1 MSPRR
6 KEISMPL
13 PTTIHNTFVLER
25 SYPVTPERVF
35 AAFADPSKK
44 RRWFLGG
51 DRARVQHYGLDF
63 RVGGVE
69 SAAILLPEGTPV
81 AGLLCSSETVYQNIV
96 PNQRIVFTSTMSI
109 QGNCISVALATV
121 ELLATDAGT
130 DLIFT
135 HQAAFFEGADGPA
148 MREDGWRKLL
158 DNLSVE
164 LPA

>member
-1 MSPRR
+1 
-6 KEISMPL
+6 MPQ
-13 PTTIHNTFVLER
+13 PTAIHNTFVLER
-25 SYPVTPERVF
+25 SYPVAPDRVF
-35 AAFADPSKK
+35 AAFADPAQK

-51 DRARVQHYGLDF
+51 DRAKVQHYDLDF

-69 SAAILLPEGTPV
+69 RATILLPEGTPV
-81 AGLLCSSETVYQNIV
+81 AGLQCSSESIYQNIV
-96 PNQRIVFTSTMSI
+96 PNSRIVFTSTMSI

-130 DLIFT
+130 DLILT

-158 DNLSVE
+158 DKLSAE
-164 LPA
+164 LSA